1 MAARQLH
8 ALEVVVSNT
17 TSATSKSTI
26 MEKTTEQKVAEAILE
41 RPIVTATIDGA
52 EYRMAP
58 PTLATLIEVSEIVS
72 TLPIVNA
79 REVKNEQIIYSVLRN
94 AKDYRKI
101 AHICAVLLIGAEPDN
116 LSTDKPK
123 RKIWRF
129 KRRKTSEVE
138 TLASKILQSL
148 SPLQAWEL
156 ITKALS
162 AMEIGDFFAITTS
175 LSEVN
180 LLKPTKEVGQ

>member
-1 MAARQLH
+1 MD
-8 ALEVVVSNT
+8 
-17 TSATSKSTI
+17 
-26 MEKTTEQKVAEAILE
+26 KTTEQKVAEAILE
-41 RPIVTATIDGA
+41 KPIVTATIDGV
-52 EYRMAP
+52 EYKMAP

-101 AHICAVLLIGAEPDN
+101 AHICAVLLIGAKPNN

-123 RKIWRF
+123 RRIWRL
-129 KRRKTSEVE
+129 KRRKTNEIKM
-138 TLASKILQSL
+138 LAQKILHSL
-148 SPLQAWEL
+148 SPSQAWEL

-175 LSEVN
+175 LSEAN
-180 LLKPTKEVGQ
+180 LLKPTREVGQ